1 MGLSSLCLGWEIA
14 RQNRWTTQVL
24 TLITCRYIYES
35 FTISCRISIYGYKPS
50 NWSCLTSFSCVFLW
64 IIFNIS
70 IHEVR
75 HNTTNWTDIVQRRS
89 QSGAMENIYIKDN
102 WFTSDIAES
111 PSETPSQEPSVT
123 QEKNNNTLTP
133 SKFVPNLQNSTAREG
148 LSLNW

>member
-1 MGLSSLCLGWEIA
+1 M
-14 RQNRWTTQVL
+14 
-24 TLITCRYIYES
+24 
-35 FTISCRISIYGYKPS
+35 
-50 NWSCLTSFSCVFLW
+50 
-64 IIFNIS
+64 
-70 IHEVR
+70 
-75 HNTTNWTDIVQRRS
+75 QRRS

-148 LSLNW
+148 LSLN